1 MAQDYSAKYK
11 STLAEVNATESP
23 LILVEINHDDLVDPI
38 RVVNDMQDVTSNGN
52 LYIAY
57 PFNCTLPDDYENQL
71 PKAKIVID
79 NVGREL
85 MYWIETSGGG
95 QDSTCTFKQILRSN
109 PDLVEWEV
117 TMSLFNVQV
126 TMQSVSAELG
136 FENLFNKPA
145 ISRRYQPST
154 APGLF

>member
-1 MAQDYSAKYK
+1 MAQNFSAEFK
-11 STLAEVNATESP
+11 STLAEVSATEAP
-23 LILVEINHDDLVDPI
+23 LILIEINHEDLLEPV
-38 RVVNDMQDVTSNGN
+38 RVVNDMQDIESNGET
-52 LYIAY
+52 YFAY
-57 PFNCTLPDDYENQL
+57 PFNCVLPDDYENQL

-85 MYWIETSGGG
+85 MYWIETTGGG
-95 QDSTCTFKQILRSN
+95 QNSTCTFKQILRSN
-109 PDLVEWEV
+109 PDLIEWEI
-117 TMSLFNVQV
+117 TMALFNVQV

>member
-1 MAQDYSAKYK
+1 MAREYTDAFK

-23 LILVEINHDDLVDPI
+23 LILIEIDHEALTQPV
-38 RVVNDMQDVTSNGN
+38 RVVNDMTDVTSNGD

-57 PFNCTLPDDYENQL
+57 PFKCVLPDDYENQL
-71 PKAKIVID
+71 PKAQIVID

-85 MYWIETSGGG
+85 MYWIETTGGG
-95 QDSTCTFKQILRSN
+95 QNSTCTFKQILRSN
-109 PDLVEWEV
+109 PDLVEWQV
-117 TMSLFNVQV
+117 TMNLYNVQV
-126 TMQSVSAELG
+126 TMENVTAELG

-145 ISRRYQPST
+145 ITRRYRPDT